1 MVKSIPYCNEHR
13 IITKLVVDKLC
24 GEFEAFADLC
34 QLVSDNNLEVLLNY
48 VCDPDV
54 NHDNVVQVAEYCIC
68 NGEETDPDKCK
79 EYKARRAEL
88 ERMLN
93 SAASVEERR
102 RIKEKLSRVPKC
114 EEKYE
119 SRTLPARHH
128 GGTNIHLWTYYIY
141 TAAKRCL
148 KSRRESIGECVVR
161 LARALHYAQDGALS
175 KRISIEGILET
186 YELGGDE
193 LHDINEK
200 GLSRILSSPDLLGS
214 LDVLT
219 PIQEGVD
226 EALRGRPFEYSRSL
240 LRTKSTLTGALKLML
255 KLTAYALVKFIEI
268 VRYVRR
274 NKKRILSLYSKY
286 KILLIAG
293 VAEILSTAIISTHY
307 APLQS
312 VATWLFLVGVA
323 LIVIA
328 RYVYERIE
336 PALFLIKDNGGYEK
350 YVERLLKERVRLK
363 ARTVTRKYVPAM
375 GYK

>member
-1 MVKSIPYCNEHR
+1 
-13 IITKLVVDKLC
+13 
-24 GEFEAFADLC
+24 
-34 QLVSDNNLEVLLNY
+34 
-48 VCDPDV
+48 
-54 NHDNVVQVAEYCIC
+54 
-68 NGEETDPDKCK
+68 
-79 EYKARRAEL
+79 
-88 ERMLN
+88 MLN

-128 GGTNIHLWTYYIY
+128 RGTNIHLWTYYIY
-141 TAAKRCL
+141 TAAKQCL

-175 KRISIEGILET
+175 KRISIEGVLET

-200 GLSRILSSPDLLGS
+200 SLSRILSSPDLLES

-219 PIQEGVD
+219 PIQEGVN

-240 LRTKSTLTGALKLML
+240 LRTESTLTGALKLML
-255 KLTAYALVKFIEI
+255 KLTAYTLVKFIEI

-274 NKKRILSLYSKY
+274 SKKRILSLYSRY

-293 VAEILSTAIISTHY
+293 FAEILSMAIISMHY
-307 APLQS
+307 ALLQS
-312 VATWLFLVGVA
+312 VATWLLLVGVA

-328 RYVYERIE
+328 RYVYEHIE
-336 PALFLIKDNGGYEK
+336 PALFLIKENGRYEK
-350 YVERLLKERVRLK
+350 YVERILEERVRLK